1 MRSVHR
7 CTPLHAHNFQEKLHS
22 PLIVHRMDSSCSR
35 DTNPSAA
42 HFNCSC
48 ALPVVRNFFNLS
60 AFACQTSFF
69 QGEPALPEH
78 TGYIVVLGLG
88 IGFALLCLAITMLD
102 YKYLGTQD
110 TSEHFISAGRSV
122 RLGLT
127 ATDIVSKWTWAATLL
142 QSANVAFKYGV
153 SGPFWYAAGASVQ
166 VFVLT

>member
-1 MRSVHR
+1 M
-7 CTPLHAHNFQEKLHS
+7 
-22 PLIVHRMDSSCSR
+22 
-35 DTNPSAA
+35 NPSAA

-60 AFACQTSFF
+60 AFACYTSFF

-78 TGYIVVLGLG
+78 IGYVVILGLG
-88 IGFALLCLAITMLD
+88 IGFALLCLAITMID

-166 VFVLT
+166 VCVAIARARVRMFPQHLHARV